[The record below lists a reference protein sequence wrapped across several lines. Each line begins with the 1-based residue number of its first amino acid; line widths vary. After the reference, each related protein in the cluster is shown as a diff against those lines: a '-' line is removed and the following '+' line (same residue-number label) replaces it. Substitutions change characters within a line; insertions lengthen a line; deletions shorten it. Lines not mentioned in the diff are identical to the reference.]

1 MNLKFLAKIEKNF
14 AGNEGESLIHFTNK
28 FLKKITEN
36 LNNFSY
42 NIIIANMHE
51 MYSFMMK
58 ELDQPYKSLTLI
70 ENYKKILV
78 SISPVIP
85 HFANE
90 CLNMIDKNKDISW
103 PSYDDNLAEEKE
115 LTIVIQINGKKR
127 GLIKVGR
134 NIEEKNIYEL
144 IMKDEKISKYINEKN
159 IKKKIYVKNK
169 LVNLIV

>member
-1 MNLKFLAKIEKNF
+1 
-14 AGNEGESLIHFTNK
+14 
-28 FLKKITEN
+28 
-36 LNNFSY
+36 
-42 NIIIANMHE
+42 
-51 MYSFMMK
+51 MMK